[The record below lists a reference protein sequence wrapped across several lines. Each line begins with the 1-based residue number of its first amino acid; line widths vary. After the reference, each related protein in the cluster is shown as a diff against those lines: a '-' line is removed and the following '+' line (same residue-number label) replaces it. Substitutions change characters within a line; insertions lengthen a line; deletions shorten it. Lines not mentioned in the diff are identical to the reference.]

1 MVMTRR
7 QMMDLMQNPQPL
19 EEKYTKDAE
28 RSAKELMNPTL
39 QKPVVETESGNTA
52 VIKDGTVKFSLPSQ
66 DK

>member
-19 EEKYTKDAE
+19 EEKYTKAAE
-28 RSAKELMNPTL
+28 RSPKELMNPTL